1 MITSIITFFRWVGF
15 RNILTFALVI
25 VIFFLIKNRFFNKTD
40 EQIQVT
46 SLFQKIEYVENLRLV
61 SYFYEEIVAIGTSD
75 RLQKLVNKAEDK
87 VEEAKRSVIFAELI
101 RDSLKIKMERA
112 IESHEAIDTTLIRIE
127 DDLLALSDSLD
138 KFDVGNFKKLMKM
151 SPQRQGLFE
160 GRIRK
165 MIQEYRL
172 NEPGPGTRNRDRR
185 FMKQRQKELQE
196 DIMKVMDLKAK
207 RFKELRDSKKKV
219 FQQMSRQS
227 KVLRKD
233 LKDVKR
239 KAENNFQ
246 DAAQKVLKLRGE
258 LEKEE
263 EDLLEARAEL
273 EKLEGDPL
281 PKLLVVVSAE
291 VTGMVN
297 LQEMQFETIGRD
309 SLAVTQMPQA
319 ITDSVYIRMSNTK
332 RFLAGK
338 KKNGLFSSAEEGL
351 YFEVYQQLKDA
362 IIETESRVRKKAIES
377 GILDETNRMAH
388 DYIRDVGKSTGF
400 NVGFA
405 EAESASSPIEEFSGP
420 DSTELKNLSDS
431 LDILLK
437 EDAQKTRSINSRSIS
452 DTQAVPS
459 SGNN

>member
-1 MITSIITFFRWVGF
+1 MITAIISFFRWVGF
-15 RNILTFALVI
+15 RNFLTFALIV

-112 IESHEAIDTTLIRIE
+112 IEAHEAIDTTLIRIE
-127 DDLLALSDSLD
+127 DNLLALSDSLD
-138 KFDVGNFKKLMKM
+138 KYDFGSFKKLMKQ
-151 SPQRQGLFE
+151 SPQRLGLYE
-160 GRIRK
+160 GSIRK
-165 MIQEYRL
+165 MMQEHRL
-172 NEPGPGTRNRDRR
+172 NEPGPTTRNREKRA
-185 FMKQRQKELQE
+185 MKQRQKELQG
-196 DIMKVMDLKAK
+196 DIMKIMEQRAK
-207 RFKELRDSKKKV
+207 RFKELRDSKKRV
-219 FQQMSRQS
+219 FQQMSKQS
-227 KVLRKD
+227 KILRKE
-233 LKDVKR
+233 LKDNKR
-239 KAENNFQ
+239 QAESNFQ

-258 LEKEE
+258 LAKEE
-263 EDLLEARAEL
+263 EDLIEARAEL

-297 LQEMQFETIGRD
+297 LQKMQFKTIGND

-319 ITDSVYIRMSNTK
+319 VTDSVYIRMSNTK

-338 KKNGLFSSAEEGL
+338 KKNGLFSSSEEGL

-405 EAESASSPIEEFSGP
+405 EKESMPVSVDEISGP

-437 EDAQKTRSINSRSIS
+437 EDAQQTRSINSRSIS
-452 DTQAVPS
+452 DTQAEPNP
-459 SGNN
+459 GN